1 MNFNRYIYD
10 NMKDTNKNRVSRLA
24 ALVDTF
30 ATQKAFAE
38 SGNDVSHKYINMIL
52 KGRTS
57 FGEKA
62 ARNLETKLGLP
73 HLYFDQTS
81 DVPAYELNVD
91 QLTGIIEEL
100 ENAILLTRVTLTA
113 REKAILIA
121 ENYATK
127 TSDS

>member
-1 MNFNRYIYD
+1 MD
-10 NMKDTNKNRVSRLA
+10 NISENRVSRLA

-81 DVPAYELNVD
+81 DVPAYELDVD
-91 QLTGIIEEL
+91 QLTGIIEEI
-100 ENAILLTRVTLTA
+100 ESAISLTRVTLTA

-121 ENYATK
+121 ENYAAE
-127 TSDS
+127 TSNKKIS

>member
-1 MNFNRYIYD
+1 MNDMND
-10 NMKDTNKNRVSRLA
+10 NRVSRLA

-30 ATQKAFAE
+30 RTQKEFAG
-38 SGNDVSHKYINMIL
+38 SGKDVSHKYINMIL

-62 ARNLETKLGLP
+62 ARNLESKLGLP

-81 DVPAYELNVD
+81 DIPAYELNVD
-91 QLTGIIEEL
+91 QLTTIIEEL
-100 ENAILLTRVTLTA
+100 ESAIALTRVTLTA
-113 REKAILIA
+113 REKATLIA

-127 TSDS
+127 TADS